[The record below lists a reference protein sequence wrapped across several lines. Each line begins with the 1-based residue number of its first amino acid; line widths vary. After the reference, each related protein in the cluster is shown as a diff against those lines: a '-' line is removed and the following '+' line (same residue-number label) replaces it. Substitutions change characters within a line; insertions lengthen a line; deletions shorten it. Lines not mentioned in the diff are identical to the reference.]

1 MISRLPLE
9 AAIVFEEQEKCL
21 KYENGEGVLIEI
33 KEMLQYATLL
43 FLECHLAVA
52 SFHNLTLEI

>member
-33 KEMLQYATLL
+33 KEML
-43 FLECHLAVA
+43 
-52 SFHNLTLEI
+52 